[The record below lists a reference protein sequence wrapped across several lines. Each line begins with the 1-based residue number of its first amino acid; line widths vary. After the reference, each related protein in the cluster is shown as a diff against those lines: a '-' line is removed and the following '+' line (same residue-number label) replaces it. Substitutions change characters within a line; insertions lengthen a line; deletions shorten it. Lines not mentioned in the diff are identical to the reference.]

1 MTIRLLSCGPLLAA
15 LLGFAACL
23 RAALV
28 DMSPPLQ
35 DVQAEYT
42 GFEMVCRVFDP
53 AQNQWIEDRT
63 PAGIVLE
70 ALNRNGVVAWS
81 SGTAFNLRTYDP
93 SRTNWVKLTLAA
105 STAQD
110 LRSHRGLTAWS
121 SGNQVH
127 CHVYEP
133 ATGQF
138 YSESVASS
146 TFDLRSID
154 GVVSWT
160 SGNAVFLR
168 TFNPALR
175 RWEGLNVA
183 GGPTF
188 DLSSTN
194 GLVAWSNGNV
204 IRTRIYDALRNRWM
218 GDDAATGAPLGQ
230 LWNDSGLVAWSTGG
244 ILWTRLFN
252 PATGQW
258 VPGQLVSASGTAMA
272 LGITNTTAFWSDGL
286 TTTPRRLGYDWY
298 KSAWSTNATLALPVF
313 AVSTNAGNPPLSV
326 RFTDLSVG
334 ATAQSWNFG
343 DGSSPSLQRS
353 PSHVFTSLGR
363 FPVTLTLAGL
373 GTNTVFRTNI
383 LTDLEAPTGSVVINH
398 GATSTTNRNVT
409 LTLAATDN
417 SGSVPQMRLSN
428 DGVTWQAWEPF
439 APTKAWQLEPGVT
452 TRTVHAQFEDPFGN
466 QSAVVTDSIFLDTTP
481 PPNARFAINATNV
494 IEQTR
499 TFTFAVTLDHPM
511 SSRAVRVD
519 YATVDGTATAGSDYV
534 AASGTLIYPAGVT
547 TQFVSVQILDD
558 TLVELDETFSIEL
571 RNPVDVIPGDPLVIT
586 ILDND
591 LATVRFSADR
601 FTANEGDGAGLLHV
615 ILSAPSGQ
623 HVTVGYAATNG
634 TAVAGVDFV
643 PVTGRLTF
651 LPGQTTQTISVP
663 ILDDLEDE
671 FTETVLVRL
680 EKATNATLG
689 LPSTAILEIIDNDP
703 PTVNF
708 ATTEYHVGKGDGSA
722 PIAVTLTKPY
732 AQTVL
737 VNYLTQ
743 GGTAVPGKDYVVAS
757 GTLIFSPGQTNRLF
771 HVTLLP
777 NPAAGAGVTVGLQL
791 SDFVNVLPGP
801 RIQASLVIGA
811 ADALTLTALGFDAL
825 GGFHLRISGP
835 PGGRVR
841 VETAPDLGPSPVWE
855 VLGTLDNPTGTVEFS
870 DPAAAGQ
877 VRRYYRAQTVP

>member
-1 MTIRLLSCGPLLAA
+1 MTNRPFLCFRLLVAA
-15 LLGFAACL
+15 LGFASCL

-53 AQNQWIEDRT
+53 AQNEWIEDRT

-81 SGTAFNLRTYDP
+81 SGNAFNLRTYDP
-93 SRTNWVKLTLAA
+93 SLTNWVRLTIPAP
-105 STAQD
+105 TAQD
-110 LRSHRGLTAWS
+110 LRSHRGFTAWS

-127 CHVYEP
+127 YHVYEP

-146 TFDLRSID
+146 TFDLRCSD

-160 SGNAVFLR
+160 SGGAVFLR
-168 TFNPALR
+168 TFDPARR

-183 GGPTF
+183 SGQTF

-194 GLVAWSNGNV
+194 GIVAWSNGNV
-204 IRTRIYDALRNRWM
+204 VRTRVYDALRSRWM

-230 LWNDSGLVAWSTGG
+230 LWNDSGLVVWSTGA

-252 PATGQW
+252 PASGQW
-258 VPGQLVSASGTAMA
+258 IPGQVVSPSGTV
-272 LGITNTTAFWSDGL
+272 LPTGITNATAFWSDGFTL
-286 TTTPRRLGYDWY
+286 RRLGYDWY
-298 KSAWSTNATLALPVF
+298 KTAWSTNVTLALPVF
-313 AVSTNAGNPPLSV
+313 AVSTNAGKPPLSV

-343 DGSSPSLQRS
+343 DSSAPSLQRS
-353 PSHVFTSLGR
+353 PSHVFTNLGR
-363 FPVTLTLAGL
+363 FPVTLTLAGF

-383 LTDLEAPTGSVVINH
+383 LTDLEAPTGSVVIND

-428 DGVTWQAWEPF
+428 DGSNWQDWEPF

-466 QSAVVTDSIFLDTTP
+466 RSAVLTDSIFLDTTP
-481 PPNARFAINATNV
+481 PPNAQFAVTTTNV
-494 IEQTR
+494 LEQTR

-571 RNPVDVIPGDPLVIT
+571 LNPVDVVPGDPLVIT
-586 ILDND
+586 IVDND

-601 FTANEGDGAGLLHV
+601 FTAGEGDGAGLLDV

-623 HVTVGYAATNG
+623 TVTVGFAATNG

-643 PVTGRLTF
+643 PVTGLLTF
-651 LPGQTTQTISVP
+651 LPGQTTQIISVP

-680 EKATNATLG
+680 ENATNASLG
-689 LPSTAILEIIDNDP
+689 LPSTAVLEILDNDP

-708 ATTEYHVGKGDGSA
+708 AAAEYHAEEAAGSA

-737 VNYLTQ
+737 VDYATQ

-757 GTLIFSPGQTNRLF
+757 GTLIFSPGQTNRVF

-777 NPAAGAGVTVGLQL
+777 NPAAGSGVTVGLQL

-801 RIQASLVIGA
+801 RIHATLLIA
-811 ADALTLTALGFDAL
+811 DADALTLTALGFDDL
-825 GGFHLRISGP
+825 GGFHLQITGP
-835 PGGRVR
+835 PGQRVR
-841 VETAPDLGPSPVWE
+841 VETASDLGPSPVWE

-870 DPAAAGQ
+870 DPAATGQ
-877 VRRYYRAQTVP
+877 VRRYYRAQAVP

>member
-1 MTIRLLSCGPLLAA
+1 MTIRSFPCGPLWVA
-15 LLGFAACL
+15 LVGFAACL
-23 RAALV
+23 QGAVV

-35 DVQAEYT
+35 DVEAQYT

-63 PAGIVLE
+63 PAGIVVE
-70 ALNRNGVVAWS
+70 PLNRNGVVAWS
-81 SGTAFNLRTYDP
+81 NGNAFNLRTYDP
-93 SRTNWVKLTLAA
+93 SRTNWVKLTVAA
-105 STAQD
+105 PTAQD
-110 LRSHRGLTAWS
+110 LRSHRGVTAWS

-127 CHVYEP
+127 YHVYEP

-146 TFDLRSID
+146 TFDLRSSD
-154 GVVSWT
+154 GVVSWI

-175 RWEGLNVA
+175 RWEVLNVA

-194 GLVAWSNGNV
+194 GLVAWSSGNV
-204 IRTRIYDALRNRWM
+204 VRTRVYDALRNRWV

-252 PATGQW
+252 PASGQW
-258 VPGQLVSASGTAMA
+258 VPGQLVSLSGTAIA
-272 LGITNTTAFWSDGL
+272 LGITNATAFWSDGL
-286 TTTPRRLGYDWY
+286 TTIPRRLGYDWY
-298 KSAWSTNATLALPVF
+298 KSAWSTNATLALPLF
-313 AVSTNAGNPPLSV
+313 AVSTNAGKPPLSI

-353 PSHVFTSLGR
+353 PSHVFTNLGR
-363 FPVTLTLAGL
+363 FNVSLTLAGL

-383 LTDLEAPTGSVVINH
+383 LTDLEPPTGSVVINN

-428 DGVTWQAWEPF
+428 NGVNWQDWEPF

-481 PPNARFAINATNV
+481 PPNARFAFTATNV

-499 TFTFAVTLDHPM
+499 TLTFAVTLDHPM

-519 YATVDGTATAGSDYV
+519 YATVDGTATAGIDYV

-547 TQFVSVQILDD
+547 TQFISVQILDD

-571 RNPVDVIPGDPLVIT
+571 RNPVDVVPGDPLVIT
-586 ILDND
+586 IVDND
-591 LATVRFSADR
+591 LATVRFAAER
-601 FTANEGDGAGLLHV
+601 FTASEGAGSGQLEV
-615 ILSAPSGQ
+615 VLSAPSGQ
-623 HVTVGYAATNG
+623 TVTVGYAATNG
-634 TAVAGVDFV
+634 TAVAGIDFI
-643 PVTGRLTF
+643 PVAGLLTF
-651 LPGQTTQTISVP
+651 LPGQTTQTIAVP

-680 EKATNATLG
+680 TNATNATLG
-689 LPSTAILEIIDNDP
+689 LPSTAVLEIIDNDP

-708 ATTEYHVGKGDGSA
+708 ATTEYHAGKGDGSA
-722 PIAVTLTKPY
+722 PIAVMLTKPY

-737 VNYLTQ
+737 VDYTTQ

-757 GTLIFSPGQTNRLF
+757 GTLIFSPGQTNRVF

-791 SDFVNVLPGP
+791 SGFVNVLPGP
-801 RIQASLVIGA
+801 RIQATLVIT
-811 ADALTLTALGFDAL
+811 DDHALTLTALGFDPL
-825 GGFHLRISGP
+825 GGFQLRISGP

-841 VETAPDLGPSPVWE
+841 VETASDLGAAVAWE
-855 VLGTLDNPTGTVEFS
+855 VLETLDNPTGTVDYS

-877 VRRYYRAQTVP
+877 VRRYYRAQSLP